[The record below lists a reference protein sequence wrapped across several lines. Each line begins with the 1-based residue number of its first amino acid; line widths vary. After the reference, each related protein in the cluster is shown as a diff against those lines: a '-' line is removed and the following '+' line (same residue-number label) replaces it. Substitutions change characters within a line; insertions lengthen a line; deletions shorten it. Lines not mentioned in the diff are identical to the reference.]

1 MIVFNGSEWWG
12 HGGGEWGWGMLTDTC
27 LLWVLHTSES
37 TVKGSYRGTCG
48 EWIMAAKG
56 KPDGYVTMS
65 GIEEVFWGIFWC

>member
-1 MIVFNGSEWWG
+1 
-12 HGGGEWGWGMLTDTC
+12 MLTDTC